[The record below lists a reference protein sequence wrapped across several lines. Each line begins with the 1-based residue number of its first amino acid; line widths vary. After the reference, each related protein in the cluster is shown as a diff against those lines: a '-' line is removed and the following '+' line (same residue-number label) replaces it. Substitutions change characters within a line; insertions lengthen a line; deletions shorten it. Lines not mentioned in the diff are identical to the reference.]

1 MADGVEA
8 RGNSVRVYF
17 RFNGELCRELV
28 PGGNTPENREHAKRL
43 VTVIEYEIQA
53 GTFDYRRHFPE
64 STKLAENTFGHY
76 LDLWLT
82 IKSNSVAATSFRGY
96 KNKAEVH
103 VRPRWGDVQIDQID
117 HLDLQ
122 EWIQGPLSKRLKNKT
137 IRDIISNVRQVFRLY
152 RTRKKVAHDPT
163 EGLFVRLPDPEAP
176 DPFTRAEIKQ
186 ILNTHTS
193 RTQELLMVQFMIW
206 AGPRVSETIALA
218 WEDVDLKQGTVT
230 FRRSKVRGA
239 YRVTKT
245 RRSTRKVRLLEPAW
259 DALRKLDAINQL
271 KTVDTVDVVE
281 RDNKTVRKHKLH
293 FVFLNTKSGLP
304 HVSDF
309 VVRDRFFKA
318 HLKSAGV
325 RYRGPGQCRHTYA
338 SQLLTTGVASV
349 DWIAEQMGHTSANM
363 IRQHYGMWINEDGP
377 DVIGMLQ
384 HALGIQPPGGEKAP

>member
-1 MADGVEA
+1 
-8 RGNSVRVYF
+8 
-17 RFNGELCRELV
+17 
-28 PGGNTPENREHAKRL
+28 
-43 VTVIEYEIQA
+43 VIEYEIQA

-64 STKLAENTFGHY
+64 SSKLEENSFGHY

-103 VRPRWGDVQIDQID
+103 VRPRWGGIQIDQID

-137 IRDIISNVRQVFRLY
+137 IRDIIGNVRQVFRLY

-186 ILNTHTS
+186 ILDTHTN

-218 WEDVDLKQGTVT
+218 WEDVDLKQGMVT

-259 DALRKLDAINQL
+259 DALRKLDAINQP

-281 RDNKTVRKHKLH
+281 RDNKTIRKHKLH

-309 VVRDRFFKA
+309 VVRDRLFKA
-318 HLKSAGV
+318 HLKAAGV

-377 DVIGMLQ
+377 DVIDMLQ
-384 HALGIQPPGGEKAP
+384 NALGIHPSGVD